1 LTPVFWDLMRM
12 DSPKHAE
19 ARRAVSQKQK
29 SIYSAVVYK
38 RYSLRLE
45 LITFYQAPI

>member
-19 ARRAVSQKQK
+19 ARMAVSQKTWVNLFCGC
-29 SIYSAVVYK
+29 I
-38 RYSLRLE
+38 
-45 LITFYQAPI
+45 